1 MIVKPMKIVLK
12 FQIPNPLATPDL
24 VVVSP
29 DLLRSETKPDNFQ
42 SNPKSQFPNK
52 FFVFV
57 WDLVLVICLGFS
69 ACNLGF
75 FSLCEIT
82 SFILIM
88 ADISHPVKTKTNG
101 PRYSPTAL

>member
-42 SNPKSQFPNK
+42 SNPKSQFPIYQSQIK
-52 FFVFV
+52 
-57 WDLVLVICLGFS
+57 VLLMGRANSVCMG
-69 ACNLGF
+69 AYAV
-75 FSLCEIT
+75 ET
-82 SFILIM
+82 
-88 ADISHPVKTKTNG
+88 
-101 PRYSPTAL
+101 